1 MKMEKQSIKNRIE
14 EKIQQIEK
22 FLEELSEMK
31 PSSFEE
37 YEKNIKSKAICE
49 RYCEKIPEA
58 IVDLVL
64 LFIKY
69 KNLPMPEDEDNAFRI
84 LKDNKII
91 SENLSKSLQDA
102 KGMRNII
109 AHEYGRIDD
118 KIIFEA
124 ASHELEKDAKEFIKA
139 VLEKIK

>member
-1 MKMEKQSIKNRIE
+1 MEKQSIKNRIE

-22 FLEELSEMK
+22 FLEELLEMK
-31 PSSFEE
+31 PNDFEE
-37 YEKNIKSKAICE
+37 YERDIKSKAICE

-58 IVDLVL
+58 LVDLAL
-64 LFIKY
+64 LVIKY
-69 KNLPMPEDEDNAFRI
+69 KNLPMPEDEDSAFGI

-91 SENLSKSLQDA
+91 SDALSKSLQDA

-118 KIIFEA
+118 RIIFEA
-124 ASHELEKDAKEFIKA
+124 ASYELEKDAKEFIKRIA
-139 VLEKIK
+139 EEVK

>member
-1 MKMEKQSIKNRIE
+1 MEKQSIKNRIK
-14 EKIQQIEK
+14 EKIQQIEM

-31 PSSFEE
+31 PNNFEE
-37 YEKNIKSKAICE
+37 YEKDIKSKAICE

-58 IVDLVL
+58 LVDLAL
-64 LFIKY
+64 LVIKY
-69 KNLPMPEDEDNAFRI
+69 KNFPFPEDEDNAFQI

-91 SENLSKSLQDA
+91 SDSLSRNLQEA

-118 KIIFEA
+118 RIIFEA
-124 ASHELEKDAKEFIKA
+124 ASHELKKDAKEFIKE
-139 VLEKIK
+139 VMEKIK